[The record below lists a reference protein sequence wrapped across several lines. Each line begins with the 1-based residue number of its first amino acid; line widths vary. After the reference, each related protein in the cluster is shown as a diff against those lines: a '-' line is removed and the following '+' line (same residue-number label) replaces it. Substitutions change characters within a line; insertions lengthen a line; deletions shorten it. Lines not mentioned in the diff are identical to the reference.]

1 MQIFLHLN
9 GENVGPFTLP
19 RVSAKLVSGEVPPET
34 LAWRDGLD
42 NWYPLHHEIWEEV
55 GIKTQV
61 APERPAPLEEEPV
74 SEKVSDLA
82 PSDSGRSLQGEDGVE
97 SDSESDGEQDDLET
111 APPSDPEQVS
121 AQDVEAEVTS
131 EEPGS
136 AFANYSEEDF
146 KPPTI
151 EEMDREMSDLR
162 VRRDPLVEQ
171 IGEKAFDADFQDEEI
186 EDAKVAVA
194 NAQKNGDQDA
204 LRKANEKLGQA
215 VLEAGLHD
223 DSIEEL
229 RTQHREL
236 SDRMLN
242 LQMQARR
249 MGGVSKDKPKGWMK
263 WIFILFVLCLI
274 GGVVTLA
281 FLFRQ

>member
-42 NWYPLHHEIWEEV
+42 NWYPLHHETWAEV
-55 GIKTQV
+55 GISTQV
-61 APERPAPLEEEPV
+61 APERPVPGERAPENESDPASPAAEGSTWEEETEPEVDISKEVDKAESAVAPLSSAQELP
-74 SEKVSDLA
+74 
-82 PSDSGRSLQGEDGVE
+82 
-97 SDSESDGEQDDLET
+97 EQD
-111 APPSDPEQVS
+111 A
-121 AQDVEAEVTS
+121 EAEPSS
-131 EEPGS
+131 EESGP
-136 AFANYSEEDF
+136 AFADYSEEDF
-146 KPPTI
+146 KPPTM

-162 VRRDPLVEQ
+162 ARRDPLVEQ
-171 IGEKAFDADFQDEEI
+171 IGEKAFETDLHDEEI
-186 EDAKVAVA
+186 EDAKSAVA
-194 NAQKNGDQDA
+194 DAQKSGDQEA
-204 LRKANEKLGQA
+204 VRKANAKLGQA

-249 MGGVSKDKPKGWMK
+249 MGGVSKAKPKGWLK
-263 WIFILFVLCLI
+263 WVFILFVLCLI
-274 GGVVTLA
+274 GGVVALA
-281 FLFRQ
+281 IFFR

>member
-9 GENVGPFTLP
+9 GANVGPFTLP
-19 RVSAKLVSGEVPPET
+19 RVTARLVSGEVPPET

-61 APERPAPLEEEPV
+61 APERPAPLEEEPA

-82 PSDSGRSLQGEDGVE
+82 PSDSGKSLQVEDGAE
-97 SDSESDGEQDDLET
+97 SDSESDGEQDDLGT
-111 APPSDPEQVS
+111 ALSSDAEQVS
-121 AQDVEAEVTS
+121 AQDVEVTS

-162 VRRDPLVEQ
+162 LRRDPLVEQ
-171 IGEKAFDADFQDEEI
+171 IGEKAFDADLQDEEI
-186 EDAKVAVA
+186 EDAKVAVDD
-194 NAQKNGDQDA
+194 AQKSGDQEA
-204 LRKANEKLGQA
+204 MRKATSKLGQA

-249 MGGVSKDKPKGWMK
+249 MGGVSKAKPKGWMK

-281 FLFRQ
+281 FLSRQ

>member
-1 MQIFLHLN
+1 MQIFLHLDGAN
-9 GENVGPFTLP
+9 IGPFTLP
-19 RVSAKLVSGEVPPET
+19 RVTAKLVSGEVPPET

-42 NWYPLHHEIWEEV
+42 NWYPLHHEFWEEV

-61 APERPAPLEEEPV
+61 APERPAPIEEEPV

-82 PSDSGRSLQGEDGVE
+82 PSDSGESLQVEDGAE
-97 SDSESDGEQDDLET
+97 SDSESDGEQDDLE
-111 APPSDPEQVS
+111 AASPSAPEQVS
-121 AQDVEAEVTS
+121 AQDVEVTS

-151 EEMDREMSDLR
+151 EEMDGEMLDLR
-162 VRRDPLVEQ
+162 LRRDPLVEQ
-171 IGEKAFDADFQDEEI
+171 IGENAFDADLQDEEI
-186 EDAKVAVA
+186 EDAKVAVDD
-194 NAQKNGDQDA
+194 AQKSGDQEA
-204 LRKANEKLGQA
+204 MRKATSKLGQA

-249 MGGVSKDKPKGWMK
+249 MGGVSKDKPKGWMN